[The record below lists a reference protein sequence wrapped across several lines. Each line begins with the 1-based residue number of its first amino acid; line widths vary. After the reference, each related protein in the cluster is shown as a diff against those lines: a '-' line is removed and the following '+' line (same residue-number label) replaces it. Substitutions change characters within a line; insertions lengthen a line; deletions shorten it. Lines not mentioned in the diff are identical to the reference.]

1 MKCTLKTIKILFTLT
16 YFRFLPQPLHHGER
30 LQPTTT
36 TLGEPVVFVS
46 IHLINKSNVN
56 NQASHLATFQ

>member
-56 NQASHLATFQ
+56 N